1 MGQVLTVYINKD
13 KMINYINEILKNK
26 ELALRFAARI
36 NLGVCNKLLTEKCQM
51 SMVKQQPEAATFS
64 MSLLQAELAGIMSKR
79 ENLSDQIKTLE
90 ANLESTKALSLRLT
104 TLKASSDLLTLSR
117 SVEMVRLN
125 SERTLKLSNSDKVRL
140 EITKAEAR
148 IAQLK
153 HSKELLQD
161 DERARIFNKRA
172 HDEARLVKSKQLLSE
187 ILTIEQM

>member
-1 MGQVLTVYINKD
+1 MLTVYINKD
-13 KMINYINEILKNK
+13 IIINYINEILKNK
-26 ELALRFAARI
+26 ELALRFAACI
-36 NLGVCNKLLTEKCQM
+36 NLGVCYKLLTEKCQT

-172 HDEARLVKSKQLLSE
+172 HDEAMLVKSKQLLSE